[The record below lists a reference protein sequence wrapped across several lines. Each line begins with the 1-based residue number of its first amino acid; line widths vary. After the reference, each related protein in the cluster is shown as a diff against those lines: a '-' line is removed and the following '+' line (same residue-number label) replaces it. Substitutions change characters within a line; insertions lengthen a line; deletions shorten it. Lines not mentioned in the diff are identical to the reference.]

1 MASSL
6 AGEADKEGLGSSSVW
21 RGVNL
26 HSLAEKRCNEASH
39 VVVTEFGL
47 QKLARSGSRA
57 KSSGAGLGRQ
67 VTERM
72 LHKNGPAWGNSGSLP
87 RRQLITGIR

>member
-26 HSLAEKRCNEASH
+26 LSLAEKRCNEASH

-47 QKLARSGSRA
+47 
-57 KSSGAGLGRQ
+57 
-67 VTERM
+67 
-72 LHKNGPAWGNSGSLP
+72 
-87 RRQLITGIR
+87 